1 MRISDWSSDVCSS
14 DLGTGRGH
22 PADAGHPRPGDGGL
36 PGDEGRKLLS
46 HDPVGRVAYRYDPAG
61 HAGRGRTGRRSQGA
75 GLGTNMH
82 IKKQAAERHTL
93 SILVDNEAGILARIA
108 GVFTSRGYNNER
120 QNVAA
125 RSEERRVGKEGVR
138 KCKLWW

>member
-1 MRISDWSSDVCSS
+1 MDRNPDRGPA
-14 DLGTGRGH
+14 GTGRGH
-22 PADAGHPRPGDGGL
+22 PADAGHLRPGDGGL

-61 HAGRGRTGRRSQGA
+61 HAGRGRTGRRSQGD

-93 SILVDNEAGILARIA
+93 SILVDNEAGKQARIE
-108 GVFTSRGYNNER
+108 GMLTSRGYNIESLTVADLTER
-120 QNVAA
+120 TEGQK
-125 RSEERRVGKEGVR
+125 SELQYLMGNTD
-138 KCKLWW
+138 